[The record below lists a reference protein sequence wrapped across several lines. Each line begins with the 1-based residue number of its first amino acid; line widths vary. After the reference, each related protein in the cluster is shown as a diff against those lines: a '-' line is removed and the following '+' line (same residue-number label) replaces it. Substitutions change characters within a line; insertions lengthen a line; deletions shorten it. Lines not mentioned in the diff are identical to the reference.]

1 MNLNEEKYGFKLV
14 DIKDI
19 NDINVKMYRYS
30 HIKSNA
36 TVIHF
41 DCDDVNKAFAI
52 GFKTVPTDST
62 GVCHILEHSV
72 LCGSKKYPLK
82 EPFVN
87 LLKTSLATFL
97 NAFTSSDWTMYPFA
111 SANNKDFD
119 NILGIYTDAVFNPL
133 VIEDKKAFLQ
143 EGWHLELF
151 NKNDMPS
158 YKGVVYNEMKGAMSS
173 VGRILNEATKSEF
186 FKDSTYHY
194 NSGGDPDVIPTLTYE
209 QYKEFY
215 HKHYTPENAL
225 TFFYGD
231 LDIEEKLKFLDEN
244 YFSNYTKTNN
254 EIVIPE
260 QKPLISTNKIV
271 EYVINDDE
279 DEKNNSYI
287 GLCYSLGDYSSF
299 EEYLALTILFDAL
312 LSSNDSPITKE
323 LLDHNLGE
331 DVSYMVDDSCNI
343 PTLNISLQKTDK
355 DKKDQFIKVFLDKVK
370 DLVNNGIDKKL
381 LLAKINRSEFL
392 DKEQDNGSFPKG
404 IGYAMNLMSAF
415 NYHLPYESRFEFNKA
430 YQHMKEELDHN
441 YFEGL
446 LEKYIL
452 NSNHYVCVT
461 AVPSKTLAT
470 LNKVKMENKMKEIKE
485 SMTDKEIDDLIEMN
499 EELLKY
505 QSHKDSNEELKCL
518 PTLKIKDLSK
528 DVYDLNTHKIKIN
541 GIKGIYHKVN
551 TNHIS
556 YLKMYFNMN
565 KIKFEDLKYTYLLH
579 ELLLDVPTK
588 NYSAI
593 ELNNLIETYL
603 GSFNPGESLINES
616 KDKYQFYF
624 KFEASA
630 LDENVSYIPVVFNE
644 IFTSK
649 FPKNKVKQV
658 LTQSVNKMKR
668 GLPNMGNKIAMVEA
682 LSMYSASY
690 TIERNAYPSV
700 KLYKDLKELLDNFNY
715 TEINKKLKEI
725 CAKLFNKKNAIISI
739 SGDENSLELLK
750 NVSKNI
756 KLPRKEYNDEL
767 VPVLNE
773 KKNIAVIVP
782 SQVNYNAI
790 ASNYEDLCEA
800 NIGNLTVLAS
810 IINYDYLWNEVRVKG
825 GAYGCNIG
833 QNASHDCYFTSYRDP
848 NVNSTY
854 DAYYNVLDYIDNMKI
869 NKSQLESYII
879 GSCSGFE
886 KPLSTPMLIAVTDL
900 NYFRG
905 YGKKERLERK
915 KSIIKTKKE
924 DLIACRTVLENVLNN
939 SSRVTIGNKD
949 KIDEQYFDEVISL

>member
-14 DIKDI
+14 DVKDI
-19 NDINVKMYRYS
+19 EDINVKMYRYL

-62 GVCHILEHSV
+62 GVCHILEHSL

-97 NAFTSSDWTMYPFA
+97 NAFTSSDWTMFPFA

-119 NILGIYTDAVFNPL
+119 NILSIYTDAVFNPL
-133 VIEDKKAFLQ
+133 VMEDKKAFLQ

-173 VGRILNEATKSEF
+173 VNRILSEETKSEF
-186 FKDSTYHY
+186 FKDTTYHY
-194 NSGGDPDVIPTLTYE
+194 NSGGDPEVIPSLSYE

-215 HKHYTPENAL
+215 YKHYTPENAL
-225 TFFYGD
+225 TFFYGA

-244 YFSNYTKTNN
+244 YFSHYTKTNK

-260 QKPLISTNKIV
+260 QKPLISTNKVI
-271 EYVINDDE
+271 EYVINE
-279 DEKNNSYI
+279 DEPLNNNSYI
-287 GLCYSLGDYSSF
+287 SLCYSLGDYSSY
-299 EEYLALTILFDAL
+299 EEYLACTILFDAL
-312 LSSNDSPITKE
+312 LSTNDSPLTKE
-323 LLDHNLGE
+323 LLDNKLGE
-331 DVSYMVDDSCNI
+331 DVSYFLDDGCSI
-343 PTLNISLQKTDK
+343 PTLNITLQKTDK
-355 DKKDQFIKVFLDKVK
+355 EKKDEFINVFLNKVK
-370 DLVNNGIDKKL
+370 DLVKNGIDKKL
-381 LLAKINRSEFL
+381 LLAKINHSEFI

-415 NYHLPYESRFEFNKA
+415 NYHLPFESRFEFNKA
-430 YQHMKEELDHN
+430 YKHMREQLDNH
-441 YFEGL
+441 YFEDL
-446 LEKYIL
+446 LDKYIL
-452 NSNHYVCVT
+452 NSKHYVSVT
-461 AVPSKTLAT
+461 AVPSKTLAA
-470 LNKVKMENKMKEIKE
+470 LNKEKMDKKMKEIKD
-485 SMTDKEIDDLIEMN
+485 SMTDKELDELIEMN
-499 EELLKY
+499 NELLKY

-528 DVYDLNTHKIKIN
+528 DVYDLKTYKCKIN
-541 GIKGIYHKVN
+541 GINGIYHKVN

-565 KIKFEDLKYTYLLH
+565 KVKFEDLKYTYLLH
-579 ELLLDVPTK
+579 ELILDVPTK

-603 GSFNPGESLINES
+603 GNFGPGESLMNEG
-616 KDKYQFYF
+616 KDNYQYYF

-644 IFTSK
+644 VLHSK
-649 FPKNKVKQV
+649 FPKKKVKQV
-658 LTQSVNKMKR
+658 LTQIVNKMKR
-668 GLPNMGNKIAMVEA
+668 GIPNNGNKIAMVEA
-682 LSMYSASY
+682 LSMYSLGYAIDRS
-690 TIERNAYPSV
+690 AYPSV
-700 KLYKDLKELLDNFNY
+700 KLYKDLQDLFDNFNY
-715 TEINKKLKEI
+715 TEINNKLKEI
-725 CAKLFNKKNAIISI
+725 CAELFNKKNAIIYI
-739 SGDENSLELLK
+739 SGDERSLELLK
-750 NVSKNI
+750 KAAKDI
-756 KLPRKEYNDEL
+756 KLPRKEYVDQL
-767 VPVLNE
+767 VPVLTE
-773 KKNIAVIVP
+773 KKNKAIIVP

-790 ASNYEDLCEA
+790 GCNYENLCES
-800 NIGNLTVLAS
+800 NFGNFSVLAS

-833 QNASHDCYFTSYRDP
+833 QTTSHDCFFTSYRDP
-848 NVNSTY
+848 NVKSTY
-854 DAYYNVLDYIDNMKI
+854 DAYFNVLNYVDKLKI
-869 NKSQLESYII
+869 SKSQLESYII
-879 GSCSGFE
+879 GSCAGFE
-886 KPLSTPMLIAVTDL
+886 KPLSTPMLISITDL
-900 NYFRG
+900 NYFKG

-924 DLIACRTVLENVLNN
+924 DLVACHEVLEKVLENA
-939 SSRVTIGNKD
+939 SRVTIGNKD
-949 KIDEQYFDEVISL
+949 KIDEKDFDEVITL